1 MKAKTMRK
9 LMKSDFF
16 WRFVGGFAIGAV
28 GVVTLQP
35 AHAQHHAATSAPAPA
50 SVR

>member
-1 MKAKTMRK
+1 MRK
-9 LMKSDFF
+9 LVTSHFF
-16 WRFVGGFAIGAV
+16 LRFVGGFAIGAV

-35 AHAQHHAATSAPAPA
+35 AHAQHHVARAAVTQ